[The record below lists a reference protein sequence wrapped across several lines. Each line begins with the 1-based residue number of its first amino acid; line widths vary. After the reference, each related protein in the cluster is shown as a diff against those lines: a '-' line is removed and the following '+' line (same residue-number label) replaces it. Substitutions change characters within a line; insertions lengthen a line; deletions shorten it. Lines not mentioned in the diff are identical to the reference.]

1 MTTSERLRDRFGYLW
16 DRLFAHP
23 FVVGV
28 GDGSL
33 PTDRFLFYMKQDYYF
48 LVQYA
53 RMLALA
59 AAKAP
64 DLEGVSRFAALLGE
78 TLNTEMELHR
88 SFCRKLGVPA
98 EELAAVQPAPVT
110 LAYSDYLLRVAYE
123 GTLTDVI
130 ANLLPCQWGYYETGL
145 HLARTG
151 DTSEANPYAEWIRM
165 YSDEEFGGFVA
176 WLRGFLDSLTEH
188 AGEAEMRRLEDH
200 FLTAT
205 RYEYLFWEMSYT
217 MQDWPV

>member
-1 MTTSERLRDRFGYLW
+1 MSTTERLRDRFGYLW
-16 DRLFAHP
+16 ERLFAHP
-23 FVVGV
+23 FVAGL

-33 PTDRFLFYMKQDYYF
+33 DVDRFLFYMKQDYYF
-48 LVQYA
+48 LAQYA

-64 DLEGVSRFAALLGE
+64 DLEGVSRFSALLGE

-88 SFCRKLGVPA
+88 SYCRRLGVTP
-98 EELAAVQPAPVT
+98 EELAAVRPAPVT
-110 LAYSDYLLRVAYE
+110 LAYTDYLLRVAYE

-151 DTSEANPYAEWIRM
+151 DTSEANPYGEWIRM
-165 YSDEEFGGFVA
+165 YSEPEFGAFVE
-176 WLRGFLDSLTEH
+176 WLRELLDSLTEH
-188 AGEAEMRRLEDH
+188 AGEAEMRRLENH

-205 RYEYLFWEMSYT
+205 RYEYLFWEMSYYA
-217 MQDWPV
+217 QDWPV